1 MRRRRADG
9 LFDEIATFGALC
21 AASSRAALGKRRGPS
36 GTGGSRLAGSRSRG
50 PDRPPGARNR
60 NTAGNR
66 NNNQGFRV
74 SSTPQKPEPAR
85 SRPRR
90 ASVGASRAG
99 HDEPAP
105 LVERGGVTAGAV
117 LGPRGRRASGRPF
130 LRAAALLTAS
140 GSFAFSNRPITPF
153 MGYAPAP
160 PWILHFGQS
169 STNISK
175 DMCAR
180 NRPNFNTESGL
191 TPNGGGA
198 GGVSPGSAPKG
209 NVPRSPRASRPAIR
223 GVFAPGTPAS
233 AAAAP
238 GGSGGQA
245 ADVD

>member
-130 LRAAALLTAS
+130 LRAAAFLTGS
-140 GSFAFSNRPITPF
+140 GFFAFPRQVEVCAPRRPTRRPAAVKSRPVDLDLGCPPSPGGSSPSPTPS
-153 MGYAPAP
+153 ASSK
-160 PWILHFGQS
+160 S
-169 STNISK
+169 ST
-175 DMCAR
+175 
-180 NRPNFNTESGL
+180 GL
-191 TPNGGGA
+191 S
-198 GGVSPGSAPKG
+198 SPAATS
-209 NVPRSPRASRPAIR
+209 SSSSASRPPGPR
-223 GVFAPGTPAS
+223 PSCRPSAPR
-233 AAAAP
+233 
-238 GGSGGQA
+238 
-245 ADVD
+245 